1 MNKRFLIVIVPV
13 VLVVIVLL
21 IGSSP
26 YAWIASKEL
35 AAGSHGPSAVQQDVI
50 RAYYRALD
58 TYDVKAF
65 ERLSIRGPDDPQWAF
80 SGLWP
85 NENIQWAKLLS
96 ISGPFPANEGDAYL
110 HYGATSHLKSKPVG
124 LVTFGV
130 GEVTKYKSRWWPYKD
145 TKLILMVKETED
157 SNWLIAA
164 IGHA

>member
-1 MNKRFLIVIVPV
+1 MKKRFLLVIVPV

-50 RAYYRALD
+50 RAYYKALD
-58 TYDVKAF
+58 TCDVKAF
-65 ERLSIRGPDDPQWAF
+65 ERLSIRAPDDPQWAF

-96 ISGPFPANEGDAYL
+96 ISGPFPANEGDAYKRCAV
-110 HYGATSHLKSKPVG
+110 YYLKSKPAG
-124 LVTFGV
+124 LVNFRV
-130 GEVTKYKSRWWPYKD
+130 EEVIKYKSRWWPYKD
-145 TKLILMVKETED
+145 AHKLILMVKETED

-164 IGHA
+164 IGH

>member
-1 MNKRFLIVIVPV
+1 MNKRFLLVIVPV

-21 IGSSP
+21 IGASP

-35 AAGSHGPSAVQQDVI
+35 AAGSHGPAAVQQDVI
-50 RAYYRALD
+50 RAYYEALD
-58 TYDVKAF
+58 TCDVKAF
-65 ERLSIRGPDDPQWAF
+65 ERLSIRGPDDDPQWAF

-96 ISGPFPANEGDAYL
+96 ISGPYSENEGDAYKRCAV
-110 HYGATSHLKSKPVG
+110 YYLKSKPAG
-124 LVTFGV
+124 LVNFRV
-130 GEVTKYKSRWWPYKD
+130 EEVIKRKEKWWPDKD

-164 IGHA
+164 IGH

>member
-1 MNKRFLIVIVPV
+1 MKKRFLLVIVPG

-50 RAYYRALD
+50 RAYYEALD
-58 TYDVKAF
+58 TCDVKAF

-96 ISGPFPANEGDAYL
+96 ISGPYPANEGDAYK
-110 HYGATSHLKSKPVG
+110 HGAVYYLKSKPAG
-124 LVTFGV
+124 LVRFRV
-130 GEVTKYKSRWWPYKD
+130 EEVIKRKEKWWPDKD
-145 TKLILMVKETED
+145 TNKSILMVKETED
-157 SNWLIAA
+157 SSWLIAA
-164 IGHA
+164 IGHG